1 MIKNS
6 NKINFGGTFR
16 IKAVENKAKKEI
28 PALFTKN
35 RQIFHDIL
43 EKGDEVI
50 IIRDQ
55 HDKIIGKYIQENGI
69 KNIEY
74 YHEINTKSGLD
85 DQKPEGLIK
94 LIKDKTT
101 RIITDLDEMLSV
113 ISKQRK
119 VPKAPKSK
127 NEIEKISNALR
138 LYIENP
144 QIHSTEHSTI
154 IRDNEKRRT
163 IEIIMKNKGNT
174 YVYVRPDSLC
184 EDSIR
189 CIIDGK
195 GNIMK
200 SFETPD
206 EIHKFIKK
214 FKNLKDEKVNLLK
227 DK

>member
-74 YHEINTKSGLD
+74 YPEINTKSGLD

-214 FKNLKDEKVNLLK
+214 FKKLKDEKVNLLK